1 MSVYVCVYRVIICTK
16 IITFKYL
23 FFFCYCLSDTFNLRN
38 EFSLIAPVIDFYLN
52 GTDCVSPLGIFILYT
67 GNKLA
72 FKCSV
77 LFKFRSLSYSLC
89 TSSYLAFDFFFVNKL
104 YHWFRTPDSVF
115 ICIVCP
121 GCAWYFIEKELF
133 SGYSEMTCFWYN
145 YDKGTASGESL
156 PIMKNAL
163 YRNIQSC
170 DWGDHINFMKFVAYI
185 IQIFL
190 D

>member
-89 TSSYLAFDFFFVNKL
+89 TSSYLAFDFFLSTNYITDLELQTVFSFVL
-104 YHWFRTPDSVF
+104 YALGAHD
-115 ICIVCP
+115 ILL
-121 GCAWYFIEKELF
+121 KKN
-133 SGYSEMTCFWYN
+133 CFPVTV
-145 YDKGTASGESL
+145 K
-156 PIMKNAL
+156 
-163 YRNIQSC
+163 
-170 DWGDHINFMKFVAYI
+170 
-185 IQIFL
+185 
-190 D
+190 